1 MYNGIE
7 KINAVID
14 YIEAHLCGDIQCTEL
29 ARIAELSAYEFR
41 RIFSFIVGV
50 PVAEYIRTRRLSRAA
65 EDIKL
70 GTGQPGRD
78 QRALRL

>member
-50 PVAEYIRTRRLSRAA
+50 PVAEYIRTRRLSRA
-65 EDIKL
+65 
-70 GTGQPGRD
+70 
-78 QRALRL
+78 LRL